1 MPVKVR
7 AVAVHFKNFNVN
19 LISKFTNDDIERL
32 MKNKSIIRNQL
43 KVKSTISNAN
53 AFIEVQKEFHSFD
66 NYIWSFTNNKTII
79 NNFNKLNEVPAETV
93 LSNKISKGKGV
104 RIQKYKDTEL
114 LFLDT
119 FKYNDGLKIQ
129 DSAGRIRTFD
139 NIDDWIGKRAQAG
152 RLVPKGFP
160 KLN

>member
-1 MPVKVR
+1 M
-7 AVAVHFKNFNVN
+7 
-19 LISKFTNDDIERL
+19 
-32 MKNKSIIRNQL
+32 
-43 KVKSTISNAN
+43 
-53 AFIEVQKEFHSFD
+53 
-66 NYIWSFTNNKTII
+66 
-79 NNFNKLNEVPAETV
+79 
-93 LSNKISKGKGV
+93 
-104 RIQKYKDTEL
+104 